1 MEHHNLQGTGYMV
14 NQNWYNKVAP
24 IQTKEKKP
32 ASPDVP
38 SRFSL
43 VLAVEY
49 ELPRGGTSITLRA
62 RLTERIWLTK
72 FHHSWIFTSV
82 SVGSSPRSYL
92 FTSTTDRISPV
103 RLRVVNKWCHGHAQY
118 VIQPCRRIGVYKL
131 TPKYGTKFIRYV
143 TLHFQKSARR
153 SFASSKKSRSHNR
166 SCPIRYDFHGRA
178 KANQYSVNNC
188 VNISVDIA
196 SDSYPVTIYK
206 SDEKREDW
214 MIIEARGDLWEDNSV
229 PSNLNLLPAHKHIN
243 SD

>member
-1 MEHHNLQGTGYMV
+1 M
-14 NQNWYNKVAP
+14 
-24 IQTKEKKP
+24 
-32 ASPDVP
+32 
-38 SRFSL
+38 
-43 VLAVEY
+43 
-49 ELPRGGTSITLRA
+49 
-62 RLTERIWLTK
+62 
-72 FHHSWIFTSV
+72 
-82 SVGSSPRSYL
+82 GSSPRSYL

-153 SFASSKKSRSHNR
+153 SFASSKKSRSHNH
-166 SCPIRYDFHGRA
+166 SCPIRYDFQGRE
-178 KANQYSVNNC
+178 KAIQYSVN
-188 VNISVDIA
+188 IA

-229 PSNLNLLPAHKHIN
+229 PPNLDLLPAHKHIN

>member
-1 MEHHNLQGTGYMV
+1 MV
-14 NQNWYNKVAP
+14 NQNRYNKVAP

-62 RLTERIWLTK
+62 RLAERIWLTK

-92 FTSTTDRISPV
+92 FTSTT
-103 RLRVVNKWCHGHAQY
+103 G
-118 VIQPCRRIGVYKL
+118 RIGVYKL
-131 TPKYGTKFIRYV
+131 TPKYGTKPIQYV
-143 TLHFQKSARR
+143 TLHCQKSAQR
-153 SFASSKKSRSHNR
+153 SFASSKKSRSHNH
-166 SCPIRYDFHGRA
+166 SCPIRYDFQGRE
-178 KANQYSVNNC
+178 KAIQYSVN
-188 VNISVDIA
+188 IA

-206 SDEKREDW
+206 SYEKRKDW
-214 MIIEARGDLWEDNSV
+214 VINETREVSWEDNSV
-229 PSNLNLLPAHKHIN
+229 PPNPNLLPAHKHIN